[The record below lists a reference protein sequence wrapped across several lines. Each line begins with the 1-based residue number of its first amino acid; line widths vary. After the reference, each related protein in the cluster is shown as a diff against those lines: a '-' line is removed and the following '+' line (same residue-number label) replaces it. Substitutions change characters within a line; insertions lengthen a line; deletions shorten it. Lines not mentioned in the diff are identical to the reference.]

1 TSTTRPTADK
11 IAALVALQL
20 EITSIDD
27 ELGAFLDTV
36 LDITFDFIEQLA
48 RDHRPVIYLRVA
60 GRSDLQSLD
69 AWNEFLHQRAG
80 RLFADW
86 DGDRYRHATLPGGA
100 VAGAN
105 QGIHGLIHVG
115 VGHHDHVVLGAAKT
129 LHAFAVRRAGGENVL
144 RDRGR
149 TDEADRSY
157 ARIGE
162 QHVDRFLVAV
172 DDVEHAL
179 RQPSFE
185 KQFGDAQRHR
195 RIALRRF

>member
-1 TSTTRPTADK
+1 
-11 IAALVALQL
+11 
-20 EITSIDD
+20 
-27 ELGAFLDTV
+27 
-36 LDITFDFIEQLA
+36 
-48 RDHRPVIYLRVA
+48 
-60 GRSDLQSLD
+60 
-69 AWNEFLHQRAG
+69 
-80 RLFADW
+80 
-86 DGDRYRHATLPGGA
+86 
-100 VAGAN
+100 
-105 QGIHGLIHVG
+105 
-115 VGHHDHVVLGAAKT
+115 HHDHVVLGAAKT

-195 RIALRRF
+195 RIALRRFENESIAASNGRSAFPQWNHCREIKWRDAGNDSEWLAHGEEVNPRSGALAEFTLHQVWNAAGELDDFEAALDIALGIL